1 MKRRI
6 LTAVLALCVACG
18 AMALTRRPA
27 WTLEGE
33 PTPTLEAT
41 LEPDAA
47 PTPEADAE
55 PTPTE
60 EIAPIAE
67 GDTGTEPETTSGTCG
82 ENLTWTLSGGTL
94 TISGTGAMG
103 DYTSSSPAP
112 WYTYRSSINSV
123 NLSGGVTSVG
133 MNAFLDCKGLTS
145 ISIPANVTSIGVGAF
160 QYCSGLA
167 SVNIPANVNYIGD
180 YAFSDCISLTSIT
193 IPNGVTSIENGAF
206 SRCSALTSVDIPASV
221 TCIDQD
227 AFNSCTKLVSVTIPP
242 SVTSIGVQAFAYCGE
257 LGHVTI
263 PDSVTSIGSYAFSH
277 CKSLDSVKIPPNVTS
292 IGRDTFSYCTGLAF
306 VTIPNSVTSIGQSA
320 FDHCTNLTSI
330 TIPDSVTSI
339 GIDAFHGSGLT
350 SINIPEGVTSIAASA
365 FAECTGLTSI
375 TIPASVTSIG
385 DYAFSYIG
393 QTELNFVGTEE
404 QWDQIIAAAPS
415 VLSGTTA
422 TVNFGATSPDPTPTP
437 EPTAEPTVTVEPAP
451 DPTETP
457 TPTPTPTPVPPT
469 APPEPTVPPTP
480 TPTTPPPEPTTP
492 PTPPPVVDPDP
503 QPGPVVTAPPRPV
516 PTPTPTPAP
525 EPTGG
530 PEDTTSPEP
539 TGEPGATDVPV
550 SDQPVEPTPGEETQP
565 GGPVT
570 PPVTDP
576 TPVIPP
582 VADPE
587 PTPAP
592 PPVVEPVPQPTK
604 TPPAVVK
611 PAPTPLSPT
620 PDALRE
626 DETLIPAGAPSSPN
640 WTPVQSPVQGAVR
653 DGRYPVLWQERIA
666 PPEYALELYD
676 LLIFGSRPGEGEDED
691 NPPTAEIPEF
701 LVDDGYF
708 EVDPDAPGGTGRF
721 KVPQAEEVTFAMT
734 DAYSNG
740 TSAIQALDSVAFEDE
755 SFNQVD
761 VSQSDTRINYT
772 TLQLG
777 DVVRTSTFNGVFV
790 VSTPRDSGFDARKKE
805 ISSYVAAVLH
815 AFDRDHPEVFWLSGK
830 CRLKAFTV
838 SNSSGGKTV
847 YFFMVLAGDDGF
859 TMRAPAWTAPGA
871 VTAGIARRDKAI
883 EDILATVTAQ
893 DTVGRIKQI
902 NRWLTHHNEY
912 NTTPDL
918 SAIDNEP
925 HESLAALE
933 GRTGTDGPVCDGYAR
948 AFKVLCDQLEIP
960 CVLEDGYAKTSPTAA
975 GVFHMWNLVKV
986 GPDWYGVDVTWNDP
1000 TVKGVSGALSGRE
1013 NERFLLV
1020 GGDTVLLGMAFSQ
1033 SHPVVNQAATG
1044 GVMFTNSPALCA
1056 TAYTAPA
1063 ALEIV
1068 TLPDDG
1074 APPSPPPSVPDN
1086 SSGASSLPF
1095 TDVPAGHWAAQPIRW
1110 AFEHGYVTGSGAGT
1124 FSPEDT
1130 CTRAQAVAI
1139 LWRAADYP
1147 SPKARHN
1154 PFRDVPDDAYYRD
1167 AVLWAVENG
1176 ITVGTSG
1183 DTFTPDRMVSWG
1195 EMLTFLYR
1203 EKGSPAVGRTVRFT
1217 NVPDGAYYADAA
1229 QWAAAENVLSGVSV
1243 AMFDPVQECSRAH
1256 LVAFMYNA
1264 RYAQC

>member
-1 MKRRI
+1 
-6 LTAVLALCVACG
+6 
-18 AMALTRRPA
+18 MALTRRPA

-67 GDTGTEPETTSGTCG
+67 GDTGTEPEPTQDTPPTSGTCG

-112 WYTYRSSINSV
+112 WYAYRSSINSV
-123 NLSGGVTSVG
+123 NFSGDVTSVG
-133 MNAFLDCKGLTS
+133 MNAFLDCKSLTS

-180 YAFSDCISLTSIT
+180 YAFGDCSSLTSIT
-193 IPNGVTSIENGAF
+193 IPNGVTSIENGTF
-206 SRCSALTSVDIPASV
+206 SFCSGLTSVDIPASV

-227 AFNSCTKLVSVTIPP
+227 AFNSCTKLVSVTIP
-242 SVTSIGVQAFAYCGE
+242 
-257 LGHVTI
+257 
-263 PDSVTSIGSYAFSH
+263 
-277 CKSLDSVKIPPNVTS
+277 
-292 IGRDTFSYCTGLAF
+292 
-306 VTIPNSVTSIGQSA
+306 NSVTSIEQGA
-320 FDHCTNLTSI
+320 FYYCTSLASV

-350 SINIPEGVTSIAASA
+350 SVNIPEGVTSIAGAA
-365 FAECTGLTSI
+365 FAQCTGLTSI

-393 QTELNFVGTEE
+393 QTELNFEGTEE
-404 QWDQIIAAAPS
+404 QWNQILAASPN

-422 TVNFGATSPDPTPTP
+422 TVTFGATSPDPTPTP
-437 EPTAEPTVTVEPAP
+437 EPTPT
-451 DPTETP
+451 PTPEP

-469 APPEPTVPPTP
+469 PPPEPTPTPTPVPTTPPEPTVPPT
-480 TPTTPPPEPTTP
+480 T
-492 PTPPPVVDPDP
+492 PPVVDPDP

-525 EPTGG
+525 EPSGG

-550 SDQPVEPTPGEETQP
+550 SDQPVEPTPGADPQP
-565 GGPVT
+565 DGPVT

-592 PPVVEPVPQPTK
+592 PPVVEPVPQPPK

-626 DETLIPAGAPSSPN
+626 DETLIPAGAPSAPN

-691 NPPTAEIPEF
+691 NPPTTEIPEF

-883 EDILATVTAQ
+883 EDILATITAQ
-893 DTVGRIKQI
+893 DTVGQIKQI

-1020 GGDTVLLGMAFSQ
+1020 GGDTVLLGMDFSQ

-1229 QWAAAENVLSGVSV
+1229 QWAAAENVLSGVSM